1 MYGLTLAGLCC
12 NARMPKSAAP
22 LYEQIRQLIVAALA
36 AGEWRPGDALPSEA
50 ALAERFRASA
60 GTVRR
65 ALDELT
71 AANVVERRQGSG
83 TFVATHTAPRN
94 SYRFLRL
101 VADDGSTGFT
111 RELLHCRRARATAE
125 TARALQL
132 RTAEPVIEV
141 RRLLL
146 RRDRPVVLDDLW
158 LPERHFDGLTR
169 DVIDAY
175 PGTLY
180 ALFEERFRVHMV
192 RADEKLRAVAASA
205 EAAAAL
211 GVAPGAPLLSVER
224 VAFTYGDR
232 PVELRRGLYHTE
244 ADFYSNELN

>member
-1 MYGLTLAGLCC
+1 
-12 NARMPKSAAP
+12 MPKTAAP

-50 ALAERFRASA
+50 ALAERFHASP

-83 TFVATHTAPRN
+83 TFVSTHTAPRDA
-94 SYRFLRL
+94 YRFLRL
-101 VADDGSTGFT
+101 VADDGAAGMR
-111 RELLHCRRARATAE
+111 RELVHCRRARATAE
-125 TARALQL
+125 TARALHL
-132 RTAEPVIEV
+132 RTSEPVIEV

-158 LPERHFDGLTR
+158 LPERHFEGLSSE
-169 DVIDAY
+169 VINGYA
-175 PGTLY
+175 GTLY
-180 ALFEERFRVHMV
+180 ALFEERYRVHMV
-192 RADEKLRAVAASA
+192 RADEKLRAVAAA
-205 EAAAAL
+205 PDAAALL

-232 PVELRRGLYHTE
+232 PVELRRGLYFTE
-244 ADFYSNELN
+244 SDHYRNQLN

>member
-1 MYGLTLAGLCC
+1 
-12 NARMPKSAAP
+12 MPKSPAP

-50 ALAERFRASA
+50 ALAERFHASP

-65 ALDELT
+65 ALDELS
-71 AANVVERRQGSG
+71 AEHVVERRQGRG

-101 VADDGSTGFT
+101 VADDGVTGFT

-132 RTAEPVIEV
+132 RTAEPVIEI

-146 RRDRPVVLDDLW
+146 RRGRAVVLDDLW
-158 LPERHFDGLTR
+158 LPLRHFEGLSGE
-169 DVIDAY
+169 VIDAY

-180 ALFEERFRVHMV
+180 ALFEERYQVHMV
-192 RADEKLRAVAASA
+192 RAEEKLRAVSARA
-205 EAAAAL
+205 EAAELL
-211 GVAPGAPLLSVER
+211 GVPDGAPLLSVER
-224 VAFTYGDR
+224 VAYTYGDR
-232 PVELRRGLYHTE
+232 AVELRRGLYHTQ
-244 ADFYSNELN
+244 ADHYLNELN

>member
-1 MYGLTLAGLCC
+1 
-12 NARMPKSAAP
+12 MPKSAAP

-50 ALAERFRASA
+50 ALAERFHASP

-71 AANVVERRQGSG
+71 AAHVVERRQGAG
-83 TFVATHTAPRN
+83 TFVATHTAPRDA
-94 SYRFLRL
+94 YRFLRL
-101 VADDGSTGFT
+101 VADDGTVGFR
-111 RELLHCRRARATAE
+111 RELVHCRRARASAE
-125 TARALQL
+125 TARALHL
-132 RTAEPVIEV
+132 RTSEPVIEV

-146 RRDRPVVLDDLW
+146 RGERAVVLDDLW
-158 LPERHFDGLTR
+158 LPERHFAGLSAE
-169 DVIDAY
+169 IINEY

-180 ALFEERFRVHMV
+180 ALFEERYRVHMV
-192 RADEKLRAVAASA
+192 RAEEKLRAVAASA
-205 EAAAAL
+205 EAATLL
-211 GVAPGAPLLSVER
+211 GLQGGAPLLSVDR

-244 ADFYSNELN
+244 ADHYRNHLN

>member
-1 MYGLTLAGLCC
+1 MHA
-12 NARMPKSAAP
+12 MPKTAAP

-50 ALAERFRASA
+50 ALAERFRASP

-71 AANVVERRQGSG
+71 AANVVERRQGAG
-83 TFVATHTAPRN
+83 TFVATHTAPRDA
-94 SYRFLRL
+94 YRFLRL
-101 VADDGSTGFT
+101 VADDGTVGFK
-111 RELLHCRRARATAE
+111 RRLVHCRRARASAE
-125 TARALQL
+125 TARALHL
-132 RTAEPVIEV
+132 RTSEPVIEV

-146 RRDRPVVLDDLW
+146 RGTRPVVLDDLW
-158 LPERHFDGLTR
+158 LPERHFAGLTAE
-169 DVIDAY
+169 IINGY

-180 ALFEERFRVHMV
+180 ALFEERYRVHMV

-205 EAAAAL
+205 EAAALL
-211 GVAPGAPLLSVER
+211 GLEAGTPLLSVDR

-244 ADFYSNELN
+244 ADHYRNQLN

>member
-1 MYGLTLAGLCC
+1 
-12 NARMPKSAAP
+12 MPKSAAP

-71 AANVVERRQGSG
+71 AAHVVERRQGSG

-101 VADDGSTGFT
+101 VADDGETGFT

-132 RTAEPVIEV
+132 RTSEPVIEV

-158 LPERHFDGLTR
+158 LPERHFEGLTR
-169 DVIDAY
+169 AVIDAY

-180 ALFEERFRVHMV
+180 ALFEERYRVHMV
-192 RADEKLRAVAASA
+192 RADEKLRAVAAGA
-205 EAAAAL
+205 ESAAAL
-211 GVAPGAPLLSVER
+211 GVAPGTPLLSVER